1 MGRCVPPEFGEL
13 ADYGQSGEGRL
24 LGAGVE
30 DRAEL
35 GGTGGGKGIMPGSL
49 WEVLLKW
56 LLTSPDVEFMI

>member
-13 ADYGQSGEGRL
+13 ADYGQSRGGRL

-35 GGTGGGKGIMPGSL
+35 GSWGEQEG
-49 WEVLLKW
+49 ERV
-56 LLTSPDVEFMI
+56 

>member
-1 MGRCVPPEFGEL
+1 MGRCVPPKFGEL
-13 ADYGQSGEGRL
+13 ADYGQSRGGRL

-49 WEVLLKW
+49 WELLLKW

>member
-1 MGRCVPPEFGEL
+1 MCCGELGEL
-13 ADYGQSGEGRL
+13 ADYGQSRGGRL

-30 DRAEL
+30 DRAEW

-56 LLTSPDVEFMI
+56 LLTSQDVGFMI